1 MIIKK
6 DIQNIEDIRLL
17 VDTFYGKV
25 QKDDLI
31 GPIFNGIIKDGWPEH
46 LEKLYR
52 FWQTI
57 LLDEHT
63 YYGSPFAPHAQLPIG
78 EKHFTQWVYLFHETL
93 DTYFEGERA
102 DKARKQSEQM
112 ASIFQSK
119 IYYIQ
124 GNREV

>member
-1 MIIKK
+1 MAVKK
-6 DIQNIEDIRLL
+6 EIESIEDIKLL
-17 VDTFYGKV
+17 VDTFYGEV
-25 QKDDLI
+25 RKDELL
-31 GPIFNGIIKDGWPEH
+31 GPIFNGIIQENWPEH

-63 YYGSPFAPHAQLPIG
+63 YYGSPFAPHAQMPIG
-78 EKHFTQWVYLFHETL
+78 QKHFGQWVNLFHTTL
-93 DTYFEGERA
+93 DTYFVGERA

-124 GNREV
+124 GRTE